1 MVSRRGSTAAL
12 LVRVVILAVLYYA
25 AAKLSLRLSLV
36 DQSVT
41 PVWPPSGLAV
51 VWLLFFG
58 RSSWPGIALGA
69 FAVNLS
75 LGMLPASGIAAGN
88 TVAPVLAVVLLERTA
103 FRPQLDRLRDAVILV
118 FAASLGA
125 MAISASSGTATLFAA
140 GEIGS
145 SELLSTMAVW
155 WTGDAMGVLIFAPF
169 LFALLTDRSRIRWNA
184 SVDALL
190 WILLVGVVTTAVF
203 QSHLQ
208 LLYLPFP
215 LLGWIAFRY
224 PMRVAA
230 AGAMVASSVAVAAAV
245 QGIGPFE
252 GKTLL
257 DQMVTLQ
264 VFNASAAFTSFV
276 LSAIFAERAAA
287 MNALQAAGI
296 ELETRVHEKSAA
308 LDQEKGRLDLHKR
321 EFVATAAHELRTPA
335 AAISGLSSLLDP
347 VHAAGKV
354 ETQEIVRRLARQSE
368 RLVGLVETLVDATQL
383 EVGRLSVHLE
393 PVDVGEIMAA
403 AVVAAQ
409 PDDSISIVTM
419 PPPPGTLALAD
430 AGRLEQTLINLL
442 TNAFRYGG
450 RQVTVESV
458 IDRGEVLFAVSDDG
472 PGIDEGFAP
481 HLFEPFRRSGD
492 RPEAVGLGLA
502 IVRGL
507 VASMGGRV
515 WYEPVKPHGSRFV
528 VAVPAAGSV
537 RYRPAAQNRAAV

>member
-1 MVSRRGSTAAL
+1 
-12 LVRVVILAVLYYA
+12 
-25 AAKLSLRLSLV
+25 
-36 DQSVT
+36 
-41 PVWPPSGLAV
+41 
-51 VWLLFFG
+51 
-58 RSSWPGIALGA
+58 
-69 FAVNLS
+69 
-75 LGMLPASGIAAGN
+75 
-88 TVAPVLAVVLLERTA
+88 
-103 FRPQLDRLRDAVILV
+103 
-118 FAASLGA
+118 
-125 MAISASSGTATLFAA
+125 
-140 GEIGS
+140 
-145 SELLSTMAVW
+145 
-155 WTGDAMGVLIFAPF
+155 
-169 LFALLTDRSRIRWNA
+169 
-184 SVDALL
+184 
-190 WILLVGVVTTAVF
+190 
-203 QSHLQ
+203 
-208 LLYLPFP
+208 
-215 LLGWIAFRY
+215 
-224 PMRVAA
+224 
-230 AGAMVASSVAVAAAV
+230 
-245 QGIGPFE
+245 
-252 GKTLL
+252 
-257 DQMVTLQ
+257 
-264 VFNASAAFTSFV
+264 
-276 LSAIFAERAAA
+276 
-287 MNALQAAGI
+287 
-296 ELETRVHEKSAA
+296 
-308 LDQEKGRLDLHKR
+308 
-321 EFVATAAHELRTPA
+321 
-335 AAISGLSSLLDP
+335 